1 MKIARVLTIQIVVLV
16 AGTSPLFVPELT
28 FPHKSLAIVT
38 CLLIE
43 ILLQLEKLCII
54 IRSHPYQEI
63 LVVPNKEQ
71 GK

>member
-1 MKIARVLTIQIVVLV
+1 MKIAHVLIAQITVFVAWSLLLLMPESTSLFKYGVMTI
-16 AGTSPLFVPELT
+16 
-28 FPHKSLAIVT
+28 
-38 CLLIE
+38 CLLME
-43 ILLQLEKLCII
+43 IFLQLEKICVI